1 MCERDYNKLIT
12 IPTKGAIEI
21 NANILNFGAACDGK
35 TLCTAAIQAAIDAC
49 AASGGG
55 TVTVP
60 CGKFITGTLWLRD
73 NVELFLSHGA
83 ILKASDDLDDYN
95 AEDAYEQNFS
105 SRANEKWLGKHMII
119 AHECENVAVC
129 GTGML
134 DGNGDHFL
142 GEALPYSAYVWSEGC
157 RTARDP
163 ELCRPGQLLCFIEC
177 RHVKVRDITITN
189 QPCWG
194 CFLHGC
200 EYVSI
205 RGLKT
210 LNPHANFNS
219 DGIDIDCC
227 SFVTISD
234 CIIDTGDDCI
244 AIRGAEAR
252 LKNKPHPCEHIT
264 ISNCV
269 LGSSSCS
276 FRLGVGTGAIRHVRV
291 SNICITRGAPAICVM
306 STYNGHGGVSIEDVG
321 FYNVSVTG
329 CARPFEIVE
338 GAGASIKDITL
349 ENFHVET
356 YGYFH
361 LRAAAPGSVSNI
373 LLKNWQVVLT
383 DGPSPI
389 VPRDYERRGTVW
401 FRAENIGDLQL
412 KDFRVCDAENRLAI
426 WHSGIFS
433 FTGCDVC
440 TLENV
445 FVNDEPYK

>member
-1 MCERDYNKLIT
+1 MCARDYNKLIT

-60 CGKFITGTLWLRD
+60 CGKFITGTLWMRD

-83 ILKASDDLDDYN
+83 ILKASNDLDDYN

-276 FRLGVGTGAIRHVRV
+276 FRTRLPEPEMGARSAGMGGSFFLALPLRSTAISALANQVMVSGESSIRTF
-291 SNICITRGAPAICVM
+291 TRWRSR
-306 STYNGHGGVSIEDVG
+306 STSVTVPRPSGVS
-321 FYNVSVTG
+321 T
-329 CARPFEIVE
+329 
-338 GAGASIKDITL
+338 KDSAL
-349 ENFHVET
+349 GLV
-356 YGYFH
+356 
-361 LRAAAPGSVSNI
+361 RSRS
-373 LLKNWQVVLT
+373 
-383 DGPSPI
+383 S
-389 VPRDYERRGTVW
+389 
-401 FRAENIGDLQL
+401 
-412 KDFRVCDAENRLAI
+412 
-426 WHSGIFS
+426 
-433 FTGCDVC
+433 
-440 TLENV
+440 
-445 FVNDEPYK
+445 